1 VIPTE
6 VRRKMG
12 LREGTRFLVIGLEDV
27 IVLRRLQLSNEKL
40 RLKKLL
46 AEARSSAKTHGLS
59 EKEIERLVHDRNH
72 GKTSGL
78 KSTRFIA
85 TFTLFPVFS

>member
-1 VIPTE
+1 MALELTRLSQKGQVVIPTE

-12 LREGTRFLVIGLEDV
+12 LKEGTKFLVIGLEDV
-27 IVLRRLQLSNEKL
+27 IVLRRLQLSKEKL

-59 EKEIERLVHDRNH
+59 EEEIERLVHAVR
-72 GKTSGL
+72 
-78 KSTRFIA
+78 KS
-85 TFTLFPVFS
+85 SE

>member
-1 VIPTE
+1 MALELTRLSQKGQVVIPSE

-12 LREGTRFLVIGLEDV
+12 LKEGTKFLVIGLEDV
-27 IVLRRLQLSNEKL
+27 VVLRRLQLSKEKL

-59 EKEIERLVHDRNH
+59 EGEIERLVHAVR
-72 GKTSGL
+72 
-78 KSTRFIA
+78 KS
-85 TFTLFPVFS
+85 SE

>member
-1 VIPTE
+1 MALELTRLSQKGQVVIPTE

-12 LREGTRFLVIGLEDV
+12 LKEGTKFLVIGLEDV
-27 IVLRRLQLSNEKL
+27 IVLRRLQLSEEKL

-59 EKEIERLVHDRNH
+59 EEEIERLVHAVR
-72 GKTSGL
+72 KPSE
-78 KSTRFIA
+78 
-85 TFTLFPVFS
+85 